1 MDKSNTR
8 IDGQSRISAAG
19 ASRQAT
25 PDSGHGAGILQF
37 PYRYFACQYCE
48 LQEVCVNAA
57 QRGGRPS
64 LAGIIEHPRPY
75 HRGDHLFRQGDPV
88 RHFYVIN
95 SGITKQ
101 YITTADGSE
110 QVVNF
115 TLVGE
120 SVSLD
125 YLEGGRH
132 NSNVTALDTTGVCA
146 IPLARLNRDKQLKAA
161 LADYLLRHTA
171 REIVRSHELQQLIG
185 QGAAENKL
193 AYFINDMILRMDRT
207 GRPGDSVVLPMSR
220 HDIANYLCLADET
233 VSRLFSRFADWGIIK
248 VDRKRI
254 TISDSKALRAL
265 ADGHCHGLSDS
276 A

>member
-1 MDKSNTR
+1 MEKSNTR
-8 IDGQSRISAAG
+8 IDVRFQSPAG
-19 ASRQAT
+19 DTGTRRSV
-25 PDSGHGAGILQF
+25 PDGRAGVVQF
-37 PYRYFACQYCE
+37 PFRYFACQYCE
-48 LQEVCVNAA
+48 LQDICANAA
-57 QRGGRPS
+57 RRDGPTS
-64 LAGIIEHPRPY
+64 LAGIIEHPRPF

-88 RHFYVIN
+88 RHFYIIN

-101 YITTADGSE
+101 YINTADGSE

-132 NSNVTALDTTGVCA
+132 NSNVMVLDTTGVCA
-146 IPLARLNRDKQLKAA
+146 IPVSRLNRNKPLKAA

-171 REIVRSHELQQLIG
+171 REIVRNHELQQLIG

-193 AYFINDMILRMDRT
+193 AFFLNDMMQRMDRS
-207 GRPGDSVVLPMSR
+207 GRSGESVVLPMSR

-233 VSRLFSRFADWGIIK
+233 VSRLFSRFSDWGIIK

-254 TISDSKALRAL
+254 TVSDFDALRAL
-265 ADGHCHGLSDS
+265 AEGQRHGLQKG